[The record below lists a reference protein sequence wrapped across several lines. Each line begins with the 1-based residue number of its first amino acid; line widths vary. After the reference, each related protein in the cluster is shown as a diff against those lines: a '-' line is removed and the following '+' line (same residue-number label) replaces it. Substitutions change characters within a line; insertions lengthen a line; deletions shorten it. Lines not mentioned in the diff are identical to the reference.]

1 MRVIVSD
8 RVASARA
15 SAGREF
21 NIQRMSET
29 HDSDRELIERLLRG
43 DEEAFEQLVAAYH
56 GRLLRLA
63 RTFHSDRGAS
73 EEIVQ
78 DTWMAVLQGLRQFE
92 GRSSLSTWLFRILAN
107 RAKTRAVR
115 DRRMV
120 PFSDLEPAG
129 SGTEPAVDPS
139 RFTSGGGWAD
149 PPRPWDAETPEKLLL
164 RSETAEVIKVAIEG
178 LPPGQR
184 AVVTLRDVEGLS
196 SDEVCNILSL
206 TETNQRVLL
215 HRARSRLRSALE
227 RYLKGK

>member
-1 MRVIVSD
+1 
-8 RVASARA
+8 
-15 SAGREF
+15 
-21 NIQRMSET
+21 MSES
-29 HDSDRELIERLLRG
+29 HDSDRETIERLLRG

-63 RTFHSDRGAS
+63 RTFHSDRGAA

-92 GRSSLSTWLFRILAN
+92 GRSSLSTWIFRILAN

-115 DRRMV
+115 DSRMV
-120 PFSDLEPAG
+120 PFSDLEPAD
-129 SGTEPAVDPS
+129 SGNEPAVDPS
-139 RFTSGGGWAD
+139 RFTSAGGWAD
-149 PPRPWDAETPEKLLL
+149 PPRPWDADTPEKLLL
-164 RSETAEVIKVAIEG
+164 RSETAGQITAAIAD

-196 SDEVCNILSL
+196 SEAVCNILSL

-215 HRARSRLRSALE
+215 HRARSRLRTALE
-227 RYLKGK
+227 RYLQGN